1 MSLAESQIRSP
12 RAPCSAVPLE
22 VEGLTTPVRTVP
34 EKPSRGV
41 GQSSPR
47 EGSEA
52 STGST
57 FSARVGPLITAVRE
71 FIGEFTPG
79 VFLHSSA
86 AQVTISFLCF
96 LPISIISSVTY

>member
-57 FSARVGPLITAVRE
+57 SSLHVGPAVGE
-71 FIGEFTPG
+71 FIGEFIPG
-79 VFLHSSA
+79 VSLHSSA